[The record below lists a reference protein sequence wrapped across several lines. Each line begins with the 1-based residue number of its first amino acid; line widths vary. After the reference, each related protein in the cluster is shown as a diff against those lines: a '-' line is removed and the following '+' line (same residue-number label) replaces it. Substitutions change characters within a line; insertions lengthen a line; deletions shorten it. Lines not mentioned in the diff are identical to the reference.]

1 MNDQA
6 SFHYLQ
12 FKLSLIEKSAQLI
25 VSRMASLN
33 TEHIDPSEELLPK
46 PSSRVPNHSKVRDC
60 ATFAILV
67 FINALNYTD
76 RWTVAAI
83 ITNLENGTTNEFG
96 SAISDTEAGFL
107 TTSFI
112 LSFMVFSIPFGVLGD
127 RYKRTWLMGLGLIIW
142 SGATL
147 AASFAPTYWFL
158 LLMRTFVGIGEASYA
173 TIAPTLI
180 ADMFP
185 TRLRLRML
193 SIFYLVIPFGTA
205 LGFILAAVA
214 QMYAEHVLEVTTG
227 QWRWALRI
235 TPPFGFLAV
244 LLIVFVAKEPPRGKS
259 EEAFNSSV
267 SFIAKSN
274 WKSVLKDIF
283 YVMTNRSFLF
293 STLGFTGVAFATGAL
308 AQWAPRYT
316 TLTSDAYFNSIISSN
331 LCSIIF
337 GVASGIGGL
346 TGTLFGSELSK
357 FLSKYTG
364 RSDMY
369 VCALGML
376 LSGPLLYI
384 TLTVTQYS
392 IWSGFPLVSLCV
404 FLISF
409 NWAPN
414 ANILLY
420 IIVPQRRSTAEA
432 FQILVSHM
440 LGDAASPT
448 LVGAVSDWL
457 RGSDTTLTAQASS
470 LQTSLYITC
479 FVSCISGLLY
489 LYGSLYV
496 CRDRAA
502 ADQSNS
508 DKVRKW
514 LQEDDTRDLLSIRS
528 NKKNDYSPVSRYIT
542 PQVIETS
549 TTDS

>member
-1 MNDQA
+1 
-6 SFHYLQ
+6 
-12 FKLSLIEKSAQLI
+12 
-25 VSRMASLN
+25 MASLN
-33 TEHIDPSEELLPK
+33 SDHMDPTNELIPK
-46 PSSRVPNHSKVRDC
+46 LKSRVPRRSQVRDC
-60 ATFAILV
+60 TTFSILV

-83 ITNLENGTTNEFG
+83 VTNLENGTTNEFG
-96 SAISDTEAGFL
+96 SAISDSEAGFL

-112 LSFMVFSIPFGVLGD
+112 LSFMVFSIPFGLLGD
-127 RYKRTWLMGLGLIIW
+127 RYKRTWLMALGLFIW

-158 LLMRTFVGIGEASYA
+158 LLMRTLVGIGEASYA

-185 TRLRLRML
+185 PRLRLRML

-205 LGFILAAVA
+205 LGFIVAAVA
-214 QMYAEHVLEVTTG
+214 QMFAEHVLGATTG

-235 TPPFGFLAV
+235 TPPFGFVAV
-244 LLIVFVAKEPPRGKS
+244 LLIIFVAKEPLRGKS
-259 EEAFNSSV
+259 EEAFISSV
-267 SFIAKSN
+267 SFKAKSN

-293 STLGFTGVAFATGAL
+293 STLGFTGVAFSTGAL

-316 TLTSDAYFNSIISSN
+316 TLISDAYFNSIISSN
-331 LCSIIF
+331 QCSIIF
-337 GVASGIGGL
+337 GVASGIGGFA
-346 TGTLFGSELSK
+346 GTLFGSELSK
-357 FLSKYTG
+357 FISKYTG
-364 RSDMY
+364 RADMY

-376 LSGPLLYI
+376 LSVPLLYI

-392 IWSGFPLVSLCV
+392 IWSGFPLVLFCV
-404 FLISF
+404 FVISF

-420 IIVPQRRSTAEA
+420 VIVPQRRSTAEA

-448 LVGAVSDWL
+448 LVGAISDWL
-457 RGSDTTLTAQASS
+457 RGSDVTLTAQASS
-470 LQTSLYITC
+470 LQTSLYLTC
-479 FVSCISGLLY
+479 FVSCISGFFY
-489 LYGSLYV
+489 LCGSLYV
-496 CRDRAA
+496 GKDRVA

-508 DKVRKW
+508 DKVRKQ
-514 LQEDDTRDLLSIRS
+514 LKDDDTRDLLSIPS
-528 NKKNDYSPVSRYIT
+528 NKKSDYNPVGHYIT
-542 PQVIETS
+542 PRPIDS
-549 TTDS
+549 SITDS

>member
-1 MNDQA
+1 
-6 SFHYLQ
+6 
-12 FKLSLIEKSAQLI
+12 
-25 VSRMASLN
+25 MASQDSD
-33 TEHIDPSEELLPK
+33 HIDPSEELIPK
-46 PSSRVPNHSKVRDC
+46 PKTRFLCRSQVRDW
-60 ATFAILV
+60 ATFAILI

-83 ITNLENGTTNEFG
+83 VTNLENGTTNEFG
-96 SAISDTEAGFL
+96 VAISDSEAGFL
-107 TTSFI
+107 TTCFI
-112 LSFMVFSIPFGVLGD
+112 LSFMVFSIPFGLLGD

-147 AASFAPTYWFL
+147 AASFSPTYWFL
-158 LLMRTFVGIGEASYA
+158 LLMRTLVGIGEASYA

-185 TRLRLRML
+185 PRLRIRML

-205 LGFILAAVA
+205 LGFIVAAGA
-214 QMYAEHVLEVTTG
+214 QIFAEYILGVTTG

-235 TPPFGFLAV
+235 TPPFGFIAV
-244 LLIVFVAKEPPRGKS
+244 LLIIFVAKEPERGKS
-259 EEAFNSSV
+259 ETAFNTSV
-267 SFIAKSN
+267 SFKAKSN
-274 WKSVLKDIF
+274 WKSVLKDIY
-283 YVMTNRSFLF
+283 YVIINRSFLF

-316 TLTSDAYFNSIISSN
+316 TLISDAYFNSIISSN
-331 LCSIIF
+331 QCSIFF
-337 GVASGIGGL
+337 GIASGIGGL

-369 VCALGML
+369 VCAIGML
-376 LSGPLLYI
+376 LSGPLLFI
-384 TLTVTQYS
+384 TLTVTQYT
-392 IWSGFPLVSLCV
+392 IWSGFPLVLLCV

-420 IIVPQRRSTAEA
+420 VIVPQRRSTAEA
-432 FQILVSHM
+432 FQILFSHM

-448 LVGAVSDWL
+448 LVGAISDWL
-457 RGSDTTLTAQASS
+457 RGSDATIGAQASS
-470 LQTSLYITC
+470 LQSSLYITC
-479 FVSCISGLLY
+479 FVSCISGFFY
-489 LYGSLYV
+489 LIGSLFV
-496 CRDRAA
+496 CKDREA

-508 DKVRKW
+508 DKVRKE
-514 LQEDDTRDLLSIRS
+514 LENEDERDLQSIPS
-528 NKKNDYSPVSRYIT
+528 NLKNDYRQENLYISPRKIAS
-542 PQVIETS
+542 S
-549 TTDS
+549 TTVS